1 MEEPKTKRP
10 IFTPV
15 VLLLLVFSLMGNV
28 YLYSKQLQNDRDRR
42 IQRGLDIIKAGNQT
56 KQHIDSVKAG
66 VGKLLDENSIADRIS
81 AKTALEAAFDHAS
94 ELVRFIDE
102 AQISNG
108 RPFTFTKRNA
118 TTFLG
123 QVEQSTLLIGN
134 HEGPLTEA
142 ERTYLQQ
149 VEAWYTQLK
158 ATADSFKQDTSSDA
172 AALVIQVKKEWIETG
187 RKLLSIMNEPENV
200 MFKQE

>member
-1 MEEPKTKRP
+1 
-10 IFTPV
+10 
-15 VLLLLVFSLMGNV
+15 MGNV

-42 IQRGLDIIKAGNQT
+42 IHRGLDIIKAGNEA
-56 KQHIDSVKAG
+56 KQHIDSVKAA
-66 VGKLLDENSIADRIS
+66 VQKLLDDDSIAARIS
-81 AKTALEAAFDHAS
+81 AKTALEAAFDHTS

-108 RPFTFTKRNA
+108 KPFTFPKRNA
-118 TTFLG
+118 ATFLG

-134 HEGPLTEA
+134 HEGPLTEG

-158 ATADSFKQDTSSDA
+158 STADSFKQDTSSDA
-172 AALVIQVKKEWIETG
+172 AALVIQVKKEWVETA
-187 RKLLSIMNEPENV
+187 RKLLSVMNEPEHV
-200 MFKQE
+200 MFVKQQ